1 MDLSSGTP
9 LDNLGYLLTLN
20 PNGAGS
26 LGSPSVSVYVGGNG
40 SSVIN
45 QTLGKTTYIF
55 SNGAAVVTFPSNSST
70 AAIIG
75 QKYLYFSPDGNF
87 VFGGAP
93 EGFDMLV
100 GVRAATGTPSFSGLY
115 VQAGLDQDDSQL
127 ANGYGLLDTYYGSLN
142 AVSGSTI
149 EHQRLFDLLLSSS
162 AWDETFSDTYSLGS
176 SGAYSTPSMRYVVG
190 ADGIRIGS
198 GIGPYLGLN
207 VALPAPTVSGNA
219 GAVFLNPMGVVNA
232 GSFAPFTATWAPGEL
247 LTLYGSNLAPDP
259 LTVAPQVPFPTTL
272 DGVQVMVNGVPA
284 PIYYTTPGQISA
296 IVPYA
301 ATTTV
306 VQIQVVNSIGS
317 SNVVTNFSGLTAPG
331 VLTQSQD
338 GIGYGDVEHVADGSL
353 VTPQNPA
360 QIGETVAVYLTGL
373 GAVYPAITDGAAG
386 PENPTSQATN
396 TITAYIDA
404 TSTANSVQATVGYAG
419 LAPTLAGLYQVN
431 LTIPSGVTGGDNYLE
446 LAGPD
451 SDTYVSLISIAG
463 SSTTSDAASM
473 MRTAP
478 VSRRRRISRAPS
490 GSLMPSGSS
499 IMSRH

>member
-1 MDLSSGTP
+1 M
-9 LDNLGYLLTLN
+9 
-20 PNGAGS
+20 
-26 LGSPSVSVYVGGNG
+26 
-40 SSVIN
+40 
-45 QTLGKTTYIF
+45 
-55 SNGAAVVTFPSNSST
+55 
-70 AAIIG
+70 
-75 QKYLYFSPDGNF
+75 
-87 VFGGAP
+87 FGGGP
-93 EGFDMLV
+93 EWFDMLV
-100 GVRAATGTPSFSGLY
+100 GVRAASGTPNFSGLY

-127 ANGYGLLDTYYGSLN
+127 DGGEGYGLLDTYYGSLN
-142 AVSGSTI
+142 AVGGSTI
-149 EHQRLFDLLLSSS
+149 EHQRVFDLLLSSL
-162 AWDETFSDTYSLGS
+162 AWDETFSDSYSLGS
-176 SGAYSTPSMRYVVG
+176 GGTYSTSSMRYVVG

-232 GSFAPFTATWAPGEL
+232 GSFAPFTETWAPGEL
-247 LTLYGSNLAPDP
+247 LTLYGSNLAPNP

-272 DGVQVMVNGVPA
+272 DGVQVMVNGVAA

-306 VQIQVVNSIGS
+306 VQIQVVNALGQ

-338 GIGYGDVEHVADGSL
+338 GIGYGDVEHVDGSL

-373 GAVYPAITDGAAG
+373 GAVNPLITDGAAG
-386 PENPTSQATN
+386 PVNPTSQATN
-396 TITAYIDA
+396 TITAYLDS

-431 LTIPSGVTGGDNYLE
+431 LTIPSGATAGDNYLE

-451 SDTYVSLISIAG
+451 SDSLVSLISIGG
-463 SSTTSDAASM
+463 SSTASVADSVVKV
-473 MRTAP
+473 AP
-478 VSRRRRISRAPS
+478 ASRRRRIISGAPS
-490 GSLMPSGSS
+490 GAPMPSRSFIHS
-499 IMSRH
+499 LLH